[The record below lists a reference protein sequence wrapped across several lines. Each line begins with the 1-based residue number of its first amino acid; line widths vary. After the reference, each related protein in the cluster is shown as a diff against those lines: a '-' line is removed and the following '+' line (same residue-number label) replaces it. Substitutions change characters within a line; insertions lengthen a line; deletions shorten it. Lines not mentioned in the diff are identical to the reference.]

1 MINITAIKAISL
13 FLILPPTLLYYIS
26 KYFISK
32 VSKGAIMKKTIIFI
46 FTFLLSLTVLSCQ
59 EGRPENIP
67 DYCVLKEG
75 VDGVYDCSK
84 EFYNFDTV
92 IKATFYVDESLDED
106 LEVIFSDI
114 NDILIEYDILMSA
127 YTEYEDVNNVYAINQ
142 SDGPIE
148 IDQLL
153 FDAIEFALVAQE
165 DLQSGGE
172 LLFNIAYQP
181 VTELWH
187 DARYSERCESSLLYD
202 SCPLPDQ
209 EALNAS
215 YNTNPDD
222 IILNENDLTID
233 FSKNGMGIDLGGFA
247 KGYISKVIEDYLSQY
262 DLNYMINLGQSN
274 ILVHGTNIAN
284 PNADTYN
291 IALTKPSFNFYD
303 RSPYGYVIVEST
315 YSVVTSGA
323 YQRYFKNLE
332 DDSDEQYYHHIIDP
346 RTNYPGGEALAL
358 TIITNET
365 AQSDILSTAL
375 FLMDYEDA
383 LAYVNDNED
392 LEAVWYFSEDDIR
405 FSENFQDY
413 FRYLN

>member
-1 MINITAIKAISL
+1 
-13 FLILPPTLLYYIS
+13 
-26 KYFISK
+26 
-32 VSKGAIMKKTIIFI
+32 MKKTTIFI
-46 FTFLLSLTVLSCQ
+46 ITFLISLTFIGCQ
-59 EGRPENIP
+59 GQETRPDNIP
-67 DYCVLKEG
+67 DYCVLKEN

-92 IKATFYVDESLDED
+92 IKATFYVDETLDED
-106 LEVIFSDI
+106 LQQIFSDI
-114 NDILIEYDILMSA
+114 NDILIEYDQLMSA
-127 YTEYEDVNNVYAINQ
+127 YTEHEGINNVYAINQ
-142 SDGPIE
+142 SDGPLE
-148 IDQLL
+148 IDQKL
-153 FDAIEFALVAQE
+153 FDAIEFALEAQE
-165 DLQSGGE
+165 NLQAGGQ

-187 DARYSERCESSLLYD
+187 DARYSENCESSLLYD
-202 SCPLPDQ
+202 SCPLPDE

-215 YNTNPDD
+215 YNTNPND
-222 IILNENDLTID
+222 IILDEDNLTID
-233 FSKNGMGIDLGGFA
+233 FRKSGMGIDLGGFA
-247 KGYISKVIEDYLSQY
+247 KGYISKIIEDYLSQY

-274 ILVHGTNIAN
+274 IVVHGTNIAN

-315 YSVVTSGA
+315 HSVVTSGA

-332 DDSDEQYYHHIIDP
+332 DETDDQYYHHIIDP

-375 FLMDYEDA
+375 FLMDYDDA
-383 LAYVNDNED
+383 LAYVNSTED

-405 FSENFQDY
+405 FSENFEDS
-413 FRYLN
+413 FRYLNQ